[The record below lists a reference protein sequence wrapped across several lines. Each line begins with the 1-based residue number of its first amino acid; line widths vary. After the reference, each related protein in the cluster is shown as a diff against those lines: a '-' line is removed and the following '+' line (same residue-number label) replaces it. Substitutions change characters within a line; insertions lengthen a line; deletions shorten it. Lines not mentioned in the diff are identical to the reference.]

1 MYSVYLDLNPVRALS
16 VRTLGSA
23 SRRIYFS
30 PVAPLRVR
38 RIPTAPLPDGRW
50 VRVRNTLAG
59 LALDEVERTITPMA
73 AGLAPTATPQPRR
86 IYLGREVAG
95 EVVEAGPEVRFLR
108 VGDRVAFQ
116 HAPSCVTH
124 EIEPPCRHC
133 AMGAY
138 ALCENRYLPGTEQV
152 GGGWGDEML
161 VHERQL
167 FLVPDG
173 LQVEQAALLEP
184 TAAALHAA
192 LRHLPQMD
200 DQALVLGA
208 ESHGLLITQAL
219 RVMWPMLNITVA
231 PEQSYQVEVATRMG
245 ATSILYPEDGVTTVA
260 RMTGAKLYRGQIGA
274 EMLVG
279 GFDVVY
285 DTLGTEQSLRQAL
298 SWAREGGV
306 VVLAARS
313 HNWLRMDMSAVWNRE
328 VSLVGAFAHGAENWP
343 GGDSGFSI
351 GGSTGG
357 RVSTFALAAEMLR
370 EQRLTPER
378 LVTHR
383 FPLREVKTAIT
394 TVRDRVEHR
403 LIKALLDVRDIASA
417 PLLDE
422 LDDSEPLRGPLSGR
436 RDTPRA

>member
-1 MYSVYLDLNPVRALS
+1 MYSAYLDLNPARALS
-16 VRTLGSA
+16 VRTLGNA

-38 RIPTAPLPDGRW
+38 RMPPPPLPDGRW
-50 VRVRNTLAG
+50 VRVRNILAG
-59 LALDEVERTITPMA
+59 LALDEVERTITSMA
-73 AGLAPTATPQPRR
+73 AGLAPTAIPQPRR
-86 IYLGREVAG
+86 IYLGREVVG
-95 EVVEAGPEVRFLR
+95 EVIEAGPDTRFLR
-108 VGDRVAFQ
+108 VGDRVAYQ
-116 HAPSCVTH
+116 SGPCCATH

-152 GGGWGDEML
+152 GGGWSDEMV

-173 LQVEQAALLEP
+173 LQAEQAALLEP

-192 LRHLPQMD
+192 LRHLPQID

-208 ESHGLLITQAL
+208 ETHGMLITQAL

-231 PEQSYQVEVATRMG
+231 PQQSYQVEVATRMG
-245 ATSILYPEDGVTTVA
+245 ATRILYPEDGVAAIA

-285 DTLGTEQSLRQAL
+285 DTLGTEESLRQAL
-298 SWAREGGV
+298 AWAREGGV

-313 HNWLRMDMSAVWNRE
+313 LHWTRLDMSPIWNRE
-328 VSLVGAFAHGAENWP
+328 VSLLGAYAHGAEMWP
-343 GGDSGFSI
+343 GGDDFSV

-403 LIKALLDVRDIASA
+403 AIKVLLDAQDISTV
-417 PLLDE
+417 PLLDDTE
-422 LDDSEPLRGPLSGR
+422 EPPLLPSPQDG
-436 RDTPRA
+436 

>member
-1 MYSVYLDLNPVRALS
+1 MYSAYLDLNPARALS
-16 VRTLGSA
+16 VRTLGNA

-38 RIPTAPLPDGRW
+38 RMPPPPLPDGRW
-50 VRVRNTLAG
+50 VRVRNILAG
-59 LALDEVERTITPMA
+59 LALDEVERTITSMA
-73 AGLAPTATPQPRR
+73 AGLAPTAIPQPRR

-95 EVVEAGPEVRFLR
+95 EVIEAGPDTRFLR
-108 VGDRVAFQ
+108 VGDRVAYQ
-116 HAPSCVTH
+116 SGPCCATH

-152 GGGWGDEML
+152 GGGWGDEMV

-173 LQVEQAALLEP
+173 MQTEQAALLEP

-192 LRHLPQMD
+192 LRHLPQID

-208 ESHGLLITQAL
+208 ETHGMLITQAL

-231 PEQSYQVEVATRMG
+231 PQQSYQVEVATRMG
-245 ATSILYPEDGVTTVA
+245 ATRILYPEDGVAAIA

-285 DTLGTEQSLRQAL
+285 DTLGTEESLRQAL
-298 SWAREGGV
+298 AWAREGGV

-313 HNWLRMDMSAVWNRE
+313 LHWTRLDMSPIWNRE
-328 VSLVGAFAHGAENWP
+328 VSLLGAYAHGAEMWP
-343 GGDSGFSI
+343 GGDDFSV

-403 LIKALLDVRDIASA
+403 AIKVLLDAQDISTM
-417 PLLDE
+417 PLLD
-422 LDDSEPLRGPLSGR
+422 DTDEPPLLPGPQDG
-436 RDTPRA
+436 

>member
-1 MYSVYLDLNPVRALS
+1 MYSAYLDLNPARALS
-16 VRTLGSA
+16 VRTLGNA

-38 RIPTAPLPDGRW
+38 RMPAPPLPDGRW
-50 VRVRNTLAG
+50 VRVRNILAG
-59 LALDEVERTITPMA
+59 LAIDEMERTITPMA
-73 AGLAPTATPQPRR
+73 AGLAPTAIPQPRR
-86 IYLGREVAG
+86 IYLGREVVG
-95 EVVEAGPEVRFLR
+95 EVIEAGPETRFLR
-108 VGDRVAFQ
+108 VGDRVAYQ
-116 HAPSCVTH
+116 SGPCCATH

-138 ALCENRYLPGTEQV
+138 ALCENRYLPGSEQT
-152 GGGWGDEML
+152 GGGWSDEMV

-173 LQVEQAALLEP
+173 LQDEQAALLEP

-192 LRHLPQMD
+192 LRHLPQID

-208 ESHGLLITQAL
+208 EAHGLLITQAL
-219 RVMWPMLNITVA
+219 RGMWPLLNITVA
-231 PEQSYQVEVATRMG
+231 PQQSYQVEVATRMG
-245 ATSILYPEDGVTTVA
+245 ATRILYPEDGVAAVA

-285 DTLGTEQSLRQAL
+285 DTLGTEESLRQAL
-298 SWAREGGV
+298 TWAREGGV
-306 VVLAARS
+306 VVVAARS
-313 HNWLRMDMSAVWNRE
+313 LQWTRLDMSPIWNRE
-328 VSLVGAFAHGAENWP
+328 VSLVGAYMHGAETWP
-343 GGDSGFSI
+343 GGDADFSV

-357 RVSTFALAAEMLR
+357 RASTFTLAAAMLR

-403 LIKALLDVRDIASA
+403 VIKALLDAQDIVTA
-417 PLLDE
+417 PLLDD
-422 LDDSEPLRGPLSGR
+422 LDEPPLLPGPQDG
-436 RDTPRA
+436 

>member
-1 MYSVYLDLNPVRALS
+1 MYSAYLDLNPARALS

-38 RIPTAPLPDGRW
+38 RMPPPPLPDGRW
-50 VRVRNTLAG
+50 VRVRNILAG
-59 LALDEVERTITPMA
+59 LALDEVERTITPVP

-86 IYLGREVAG
+86 IYLGREVVG
-95 EVVEAGPEVRFLR
+95 EVIEAGPDVRFLR

-116 HAPSCVTH
+116 NGPCCATH
-124 EIEPPCRHC
+124 EIEPPCRQC

-138 ALCENRYLPGTEQV
+138 ALCENRYLPGYEQV
-152 GGGWGDEML
+152 GGGWGDEMVL
-161 VHERQL
+161 HERQL

-173 LQVEQAALLEP
+173 MQPEQAALLEP

-192 LRHLPQMD
+192 LRYPPHID

-208 ESHGLLITQAL
+208 ETHGLLITQAL
-219 RVMWPMLNITVA
+219 RAMSPMLNITVA
-231 PEQSYQVEVATRMG
+231 PEHGYQVEVATRMG
-245 ATSILYPEDGVTTVA
+245 ATRILYPEDGVAAIA

-279 GFDVVY
+279 GFDVIY
-285 DTLGTEQSLRQAL
+285 DTLGSEHSLRQAL
-298 SWAREGGV
+298 TWAREGGV
-306 VVLAARS
+306 VVLASRS
-313 HNWLRMDMSAVWNRE
+313 FRWMRLDMSHVWNRE
-328 VSLVGAFAHGAENWP
+328 VTLVGAYAHGAENWP
-343 GGDSGFSI
+343 GGDANFSV
-351 GGSTGG
+351 GGATGG
-357 RVSTFALAAEMLR
+357 RLSTFSLAAAMVR
-370 EQRLTPER
+370 DQRLTPER

-394 TVRDRVEHR
+394 TMRDRVEHR
-403 LIKALLDVRDIASA
+403 AIKALLDVRDTTEI

-422 LDDSEPLRGPLSGR
+422 VDEPGSLPGPHGS
-436 RDTPRA
+436 

>member
-1 MYSVYLDLNPVRALS
+1 MYSVYLDMNPARALS

-38 RIPTAPLPDGRW
+38 RMPSPLLPESRW

-59 LALDEVERTITPMA
+59 LALDEVERTLTSMA
-73 AGLAPTATPQPRR
+73 AGLAPTAAPQPRR
-86 IYLGREVAG
+86 IYLGREVVG
-95 EVVEAGPEVRFLR
+95 EVVEVGPETRYLR
-108 VGDRVAFQ
+108 VGDRVAYQ
-116 HAPSCVTH
+116 AGVCCATR

-133 AMGAY
+133 AMSAY
-138 ALCENRYLPGTEQV
+138 ALCENRYLPGPEQI
-152 GGGWGDEML
+152 GGGWGDEMV

-173 LQVEQAALLEP
+173 MQLEQAALLEP

-192 LRHLPQMD
+192 LRYQPQID

-208 ESHGLLITQAL
+208 ETHGLLITQAL
-219 RVMWPMLNITVA
+219 RVLSPMLNITVA

-245 ATSILYPEDGVTTVA
+245 ATRILYPEDGVAAMA
-260 RMTGAKLYRGQIGA
+260 RMTSAKLYRGQIGA
-274 EMLVG
+274 ELIVG

-298 SWAREGGV
+298 ALAREGGV

-313 HNWLRMDMSAVWNRE
+313 LQWMRLDMSAVWNRE
-328 VSLVGAFAHGAENWP
+328 VTLLGAYAHGAENWP
-343 GGDSGFSI
+343 GGDTGFSI

-357 RVSTFALAAEMLR
+357 RVSSFALASEMLR

-383 FPLREVKTAIT
+383 FPLSEVKTAIT

-403 LIKALLDVRDIASA
+403 AIQTLLDIADVSGL
-417 PLLDE
+417 PLLDDGDE
-422 LDDSEPLRGPLSGR
+422 QALLGEQRG
-436 RDTPRA
+436 

>member
-1 MYSVYLDLNPVRALS
+1 MYSAYLDLNPARALS
-16 VRTLGSA
+16 VRTLGNA

-38 RIPTAPLPDGRW
+38 RMPPPPLPDGRW
-50 VRVRNTLAG
+50 VRVRNILAG
-59 LALDEVERTITPMA
+59 MALDEVQQTVTSMS
-73 AGLAPTATPQPRR
+73 AGLAPTAAPQPHR
-86 IYLGREVAG
+86 IYLGREVVG
-95 EVVEAGPEVRFLR
+95 EVIEVGPDTRFLR
-108 VGDRVAFQ
+108 VGDRVAYQ
-116 HAPSCVTH
+116 SGQCCATR

-133 AMGAY
+133 AMGVY
-138 ALCENRYLPGTEQV
+138 ALCENRYLPGPEQI
-152 GGGWGDEML
+152 GGGWGDEMV

-173 LQVEQAALLEP
+173 MQPEQAALLEP

-192 LRHLPQMD
+192 LRHQPRVD

-208 ESHGLLITQAL
+208 ETHGMLITQAL
-219 RVMWPMLNITVA
+219 RVLAPMLNITVA

-245 ATSILYPEDGVTTVA
+245 ASRILYPEDGVAAVA

-274 EMLVG
+274 ELVVG

-285 DTLGTEQSLRQAL
+285 DTLGTEHSLRQAL
-298 SWAREGGV
+298 TWAREGGV

-313 HNWLRMDMSAVWNRE
+313 LHWTRLDLSPIWNRE
-328 VSLVGAFAHGAENWP
+328 VTLVGAYSHGAENWP
-343 GGDSGFSI
+343 GGDARFSI

-357 RVSTFALAAEMLR
+357 RAPTFALATELLR
-370 EQRLTPER
+370 EERLTPER

-403 LIKALLDVRDIASA
+403 AITVLLDIDEIPGFSQLDEADET
-417 PLLDE
+417 PLLP
-422 LDDSEPLRGPLSGR
+422 EPEGGE
-436 RDTPRA
+436 

>member
-1 MYSVYLDLNPVRALS
+1 MYSVYLDLNPARALS
-16 VRTLGSA
+16 VRTLGNA

-38 RIPTAPLPDGRW
+38 RMPAPPLPEGRW
-50 VRVRNTLAG
+50 ARVRNILAG
-59 LALDEVERTITPMA
+59 LALDEVERTITSMA

-86 IYLGREVAG
+86 IYLGREVVG
-95 EVVEAGPEVRFLR
+95 EVIEVGPEVRFLR
-108 VGDRVAFQ
+108 VGDRVAYQ
-116 HAPSCVTH
+116 TGPCCATR

-138 ALCENRYLPGTEQV
+138 ALCENRYLPGPEQV
-152 GGGWGDEML
+152 GGGWGDEMV

-173 LQVEQAALLEP
+173 MPLEQAALLEP

-192 LRHLPQMD
+192 LRYQPQVD

-208 ESHGLLITQAL
+208 ETHGMLITQAL
-219 RVMWPMLNITVA
+219 RVLSPMLNITVA

-245 ATSILYPEDGVTTVA
+245 ATRILYPEDGVAAIA

-274 EMLVG
+274 ELLVG

-285 DTLGTEQSLRQAL
+285 DTLGTEHSLRQAL
-298 SWAREGGV
+298 AWAREGGV

-313 HNWLRMDMSAVWNRE
+313 LHWMRLDMSAVWNRE
-328 VSLVGAFAHGAENWP
+328 VTLLGAYTHGAESWP
-343 GGDSGFSI
+343 GGDDSFSI

-357 RVSTFALAAEMLR
+357 RASTFALASEMLR
-370 EQRLTPER
+370 GQRLTPER

-383 FPLREVKTAIT
+383 FPLSEVKTAIT
-394 TVRDRVEHR
+394 TVRDRAEHR
-403 LIKALLDVRDIASA
+403 AIKVLLDIEEIPGVPMLDEGEDP
-417 PLLDE
+417 PLL
-422 LDDSEPLRGPLSGR
+422 PGPRG
-436 RDTPRA
+436 